1 MLPKLSNY
9 VSSFSRQSRRTV
21 NEVLTE
27 SSLEKAEIGKL
38 VSKISS
44 FSSAADYIPSY
55 VSMLSPMQREPLIDL
70 FRDMDLRI
78 QTDFDISKSLS
89 LLRSSMSSIFS
100 GEIEK
105 LERDVAYLESFIRNW
120 TFLSG
125 EDDLYNF
132 SFMENFDNDQ
142 YSHIYDKSSYK
153 IPDRTGSGFSAKEHA
168 TVDSL
173 TDSLKFSNSYEKSL
187 VNIEK
192 QDIKEIKYYTNFS
205 TEYITSDTGINNLLN
220 NSSSNTW
227 NLTIK
232 SPLIIKE
239 SIFERE
245 EFARYQNGINLTASA
260 QVAIQVTFNKQ
271 IKATR
276 IRLTPNSSSG
286 LFVTQ
291 IVVESGSGQS
301 PVQTTEDLNK
311 TTILS
316 DPIYINKGVDVE
328 LPSAG
333 YVKSMIIFLSQK
345 EYIRTKIAPVQS
357 ESNFRLINQIASAI
371 RIERKS
377 SHDKLQDMVI
387 KCFIKDNARDYIIRN
402 KKLYNYDYTNYYPN
416 DISKKSVGVLKE
428 LKTNN
433 YYSDIDSL
441 NKFRNTSLLSNI
453 VFSIISH
460 SIGSKIRALT
470 SSTYIESNLR
480 QSVKSVSS
488 YRSGGMVPLND
499 SNNIENN
506 LQFLE
511 EKPSAFNQ
519 QDAVKLL
526 GNIEE
531 LGLYEYMFSLKS
543 ISIFAVDETQFT
555 TFNVTAG
562 NRSAFM
568 SKKIPTGGLPLKVKL
583 LAEYFNELS
592 RKESSPALDST
603 SVEFSVS
610 IKDNPVLEED
620 WMPIVPFNDTSIRSE
635 LLIPGSSGTAALRF
649 LPNQESVTLYEDQTR
664 RDYSTYIINGKQV
677 TILGY
682 NINKTYFVSY
692 TPINIDLQ
700 KEIQLFSRS
709 MSNPVL
715 ITSSSNGFNGE
726 RFEST
731 QVNNSVI
738 LSNSPHVDR
747 TKFINATYSAINGT
761 VTTSK
766 SSSGNFDYSSYSPV
780 KILFEDGTSAI
791 NLTNYLLDDY
801 RPENFYNTSAV
812 LYMHD
817 GKTVIFNQSIAKP
830 FRILYQ
836 YVADIFRYRIIMRN
850 LTKNLENY
858 SIDRL
863 LFKFSMDKDNVI
875 VNNFTKYDNKY
886 KNIIM

>member
-9 VSSFSRQSRRTV
+9 ISSFSRQTRRTV
-21 NEVLTE
+21 DEVLSE
-27 SSLEKAEIGKL
+27 SSLEKSEIGKL

-44 FSSAADYIPSY
+44 FSSAADYIPTY
-55 VSMLSPMQREPLIDL
+55 VSMLSPIQREPLVDL

-89 LLRSSMSSIFS
+89 MLRSSMSSIFS

-105 LERDVAYLESFIRNW
+105 LERDVEYLESFIRNW

-142 YSHIYDKSSYK
+142 YSHIYEKSNYG
-153 IPDRTGSGFSAKEHA
+153 IPDRTGHSFTTREYAS
-168 TVDSL
+168 VDSL
-173 TDSLKFSNSYEKSL
+173 TDSLKYSNSYERSL
-187 VNIEK
+187 TNIEK
-192 QDIKEIKYYTNFS
+192 DDIKEIKYYTNFS
-205 TEYITSDTGINNLLN
+205 SEYITSDTGINNLLN

-227 NLTIK
+227 NLTVK

-260 QVAIQVTFNKQ
+260 QVAIEIIFNKQ

-276 IRLTPNSSSG
+276 IRLTPNSSAG

-301 PVQTTEDLNK
+301 VVQTTENLNK
-311 TTILS
+311 TTVLS
-316 DPIYINKGVDVE
+316 SPVYINKGVDIE

-333 YVKSMIIFLSQK
+333 YIKSMIIFLSQK
-345 EYIRTKIAPVQS
+345 EYIRTKIAPIQS
-357 ESNFRLINQIASAI
+357 ESNFKLINQIASAI
-371 RIERKS
+371 KIERKN

-387 KCFIKDNARDYIIRN
+387 KYFIKDNARDYIIRN

-416 DISKKSVGVLKE
+416 DLSKKSVGVLKE

-433 YYSDIDSL
+433 YYSDIDSF

-470 SSTYIESNLR
+470 SSTYMESNLR

-519 QDAVKLL
+519 SDAVKLL

-543 ISIFAVDETQFT
+543 ISIFALSDILIDKVIS
-555 TFNVTAG
+555 G
-562 NRSAFM
+562 NRSAFV
-568 SKKIPTGGLPLKVKL
+568 SRKIPTGGLPLKVKL
-583 LAEYFNELS
+583 LAEYFKELS
-592 RKESSPALDST
+592 RGETSPAFDST
-603 SVEFSVS
+603 SAEFSVS
-610 IKDNPVLEED
+610 IKDNPVSEED
-620 WMPIVPFNDTSIRSE
+620 WIPIVPYNDASIRSE
-635 LLIPGSSGTAALRF
+635 LLILDTPGNATLRF
-649 LPNQESVTLYEDQTR
+649 VPNQESVTLYEDQVM
-664 RDYSTYIINGKQV
+664 RDYSTYTVNGKQV
-677 TILGY
+677 KILGH

-692 TPINIDLQ
+692 TPANIDLQ

-715 ITSSSNGFNGE
+715 ITSSSDGFNGE

-731 QVNNSVI
+731 QIDNSVM
-738 LSNSPHVDR
+738 LSNSPYVDR

-766 SSSGNFDYSSYSPV
+766 SSSGNFDYSSYSPI

-791 NLTNYLLDDY
+791 NLTNYLLDNY
-801 RPENFYNTSAV
+801 LPEIFYNTSTV
-812 LYMHD
+812 LFIHD
-817 GKTVIFNQSIAKP
+817 GKTVIFNQSLAKP
-830 FRILYQ
+830 FRVLYQ
-836 YVADIFRYRIIMRN
+836 YTADIFRYRIVMRN

>member
-9 VSSFSRQSRRTV
+9 VSSFSRQTRRTV
-21 NEVLTE
+21 NQVLTE

-38 VSKISS
+38 VAKISS

-55 VSMLSPMQREPLIDL
+55 VSMLSPMQREPLVDL

-78 QTDFDISKSLS
+78 QTDFDISNSLS

-105 LERDVAYLESFIRNW
+105 LERDVVYLESFIRNW

-142 YSHIYDKSSYK
+142 YSHIYDKSSYG
-153 IPDRTGSGFSAKEHA
+153 IPDRTGFFFSTKEYA
-168 TVDSL
+168 SVDPL
-173 TDSLKFSNSYEKSL
+173 TDSLKFSNSYERSL

-192 QDIKEIKYYTNFS
+192 DDIKEIKYHTNFS
-205 TEYITSDTGINNLLN
+205 KEYITSDTGINNLLN

-227 NLTIK
+227 NLTVK

-260 QVAIQVTFNKQ
+260 QVAIEITFNKQ
-271 IKATR
+271 IQATR
-276 IRLTPNSSSG
+276 IRLTPNSSAG

-291 IVVESGSGQS
+291 IVVESGSGES
-301 PVQTTEDLNK
+301 SVVTTEDLSK
-311 TTILS
+311 TTVLS
-316 DPIYINKGVDVE
+316 SPVYINKGVDIE

-371 RIERKS
+371 RIERKNN
-377 SHDKLQDMVI
+377 HDKLQDMVI
-387 KCFIKDNARDYIIRN
+387 KYFIKDNARDYIIRN

-433 YYSDIDSL
+433 YYSDIESF

-453 VFSIISH
+453 VFSVISH

-480 QSVKSVSS
+480 QSTKSVSS

-499 SNNIENN
+499 SNNVENN

-519 QDAVKLL
+519 EDAVKLL

-543 ISIFAVDETQFT
+543 ISIFALNEVSIDM
-555 TFNVTAG
+555 VIPG

-568 SKKIPTGGLPLKVKL
+568 SRKIPTGGLPLKVKL
-583 LAEYFNELS
+583 LAEYFDELS

-610 IKDNPVLEED
+610 IKDNPILEED
-620 WMPIVPFNDTSIRSE
+620 WKPILPFNDTSIRSE
-635 LLIPGSSGTAALRF
+635 LLILDGSGSATLRF
-649 LPNQESVTLYEDQTR
+649 LPNQESITIYEDQVR
-664 RDYSTYIINGKQV
+664 RDYSTYVVNGKQI
-677 TILGY
+677 TILNY
-682 NINKTYFVSY
+682 NMNKTYFASY
-692 TPINIDLQ
+692 TPANIDLQ

-715 ITSSSNGFNGE
+715 VTSSSNGFNGE

-731 QVNNSVI
+731 EVNNSVVI
-738 LSNSPHVDR
+738 SNSPYVDR

-801 RPENFYNTSAV
+801 RLEVFYDTSTV

-817 GKTVIFNQSIAKP
+817 GKTVIFNQKITKP
-830 FRILYQ
+830 FKVLYQ
-836 YVADIFRYRIIMRN
+836 YMADVFRYRIIMRN

-863 LFKFSMDKDNVI
+863 LFKFSMEKDNVI

>member
-9 VSSFSRQSRRTV
+9 VSSFSRQTRRTV
-21 NEVLTE
+21 EEVLSE

-38 VSKISS
+38 VAKISS
-44 FSSAADYIPSY
+44 FSSAADYIPTY
-55 VSMLSPMQREPLIDL
+55 VSMLSPMQREPLVDL

-78 QTDFDISKSLS
+78 QTDFDISRSLS

-142 YSHIYDKSSYK
+142 NSHIYDKSSYN
-153 IPDRTGSGFSAKEHA
+153 IPDRNGNAFSSKEYA

-173 TDSLKFSNSYEKSL
+173 TDSLKFSNSYERSL

-192 QDIKEIKYYTNFS
+192 EDIKEIKYHTNFS

-227 NLTIK
+227 NLTVK

-245 EFARYQNGINLTASA
+245 EFTRYQNGINLTASA
-260 QVAIQVTFNKQ
+260 QVAIEIVFNNQ
-271 IKATR
+271 IKASR
-276 IRLTPNSSSG
+276 IRLSPNVSSG

-301 PVQTTEDLNK
+301 EVQTTEYLGK
-311 TTILS
+311 TTVLS
-316 DPIYINKGVDVE
+316 NPVYINKGVDIE

-333 YVKSMIIFLSQK
+333 YVKSVIIFLSQK
-345 EYIRTKIAPVQS
+345 EYVRTKIAPVQS
-357 ESNFRLINQIASAI
+357 ESNFKLINKITSAI

-387 KCFIKDNARDYIIRN
+387 KYFIKDNAKDYVIRN
-402 KKLYNYDYTNYYPN
+402 KKLYNYDYTNYYPS

-433 YYSDIDSL
+433 YYSDIESL

-480 QSVKSVSS
+480 QSTKSISS

-519 QDAVKLL
+519 QDAIKLL

-543 ISIFAVDETQFT
+543 INIFAVDEAQFSTQV
-555 TFNVTAG
+555 VTAG

-583 LAEYFNELS
+583 LAEYFEELS
-592 RKESSPALDST
+592 RKESSPAFDST

-620 WMPIVPFNDTSIRSE
+620 WMPIVPFNDSSIRSE
-635 LLIPGSSGTAALRF
+635 LLMADSFGKAVLRF
-649 LPNQESVTLYEDQTR
+649 VPNQESITLYEDQVR
-664 RDYSTYIINGKQV
+664 RDYSTYVINGKEV
-677 TILGY
+677 TILGH

-692 TPINIDLQ
+692 TPANIDLQ

-715 ITSSSNGFNGE
+715 IASNSNGFNGE

-731 QVNNSVI
+731 QVGNSVV
-738 LSNSPHVDR
+738 LSNSPYVDR
-747 TKFINATYSAINGT
+747 TKFINATYSEINGT

-801 RPENFYNTSAV
+801 RPESFYNTSTV

-817 GKTVIFNQSIAKP
+817 GKTVIFNQSIDKP

-863 LFKFSMDKDNVI
+863 LFKFSMNKDNVI
-875 VNNFTKYDNKY
+875 VDNFTKYDNKY